1 MSARLFVRLC
11 FCGLWLFQN
20 LHTTHLV
27 CSHHMPPRL
36 SSARRESQIYCEK
49 IMAGRSG
56 AAAIEMELRAAAVD
70 FCEAEALQRLSKSL
84 RQTDPQLADGLLAIN
99 GVKPAIERREDELFL
114 TFAAANAARVIQK
127 TDVSHEFGAIP
138 YGIEIH
144 SHAGTV
150 LGVSLYLQ

>member
-1 MSARLFVRLC
+1 
-11 FCGLWLFQN
+11 
-20 LHTTHLV
+20 
-27 CSHHMPPRL
+27 
-36 SSARRESQIYCEK
+36 
-49 IMAGRSG
+49 MAGRSG

-99 GVKPAIERREDELFL
+99 GVKPGIERREDELFL
-114 TFAAANAARVIQK
+114 TFAAANAARGIQK